1 MSSPKPSS
9 ILHLTELA
17 ALLGLLVTTAPAF
30 ALQPLTAF
38 VAAARTGNADEHV
51 AALTAVQQDAEALV
65 SLGRTLPA
73 ATARFVYTRN
83 QFEAKIDPSQFAPA
97 GLPSALPTQPLVI
110 QPRNQLDAYFQLDV
124 PIVDAA
130 GWTRT
135 AAARANVRAAE
146 HSARATMLDVQKQIA
161 NSYYQLVGAAALQRA
176 AVRTLEAAHQNLALT
191 EERQSGGVA
200 TPLEVERATAE
211 VAHAERSISDTE
223 LSAELARRALR
234 TLSGLAPEG
243 DAPEITDD
251 LHEEVPLE
259 RYEAAGV
266 SSVPAVR
273 AASSQREGAEDRS
286 LAAKLAFLPTV
297 SASAQEHLTN
307 ASGFFGH
314 NAIWIATATAN
325 WRIDVTT
332 LGTMRS
338 ERAGAE
344 LARVKERAA
353 RQVALDRIHESW
365 FRVHNGIAK
374 SRAAR
379 AEASAANAAVVRA
392 RERYQQGAGTQ
403 LELVQAERDAFSA
416 EVSRIQADA
425 ELAYSRAALRLDAGQ
440 SLAAE
445 ETP

>member
-1 MSSPKPSS
+1 MSSRKPHS
-9 ILHLTELA
+9 ILHFTEMA
-17 ALLGLLVTTAPAF
+17 AVLGLLAVTKPAL

-38 VAAARTGNADEHV
+38 VSAARTGNADERV
-51 AALTAVQQDAEALV
+51 ATLTAVQQDADALV

-73 ATARFVYTRN
+73 ASARFVYTRN

-97 GLPSALPTQPLVI
+97 GLPTALTTKPLVI

-124 PIVDAA
+124 PVVDAA

-146 HSARATMLDVQKQIA
+146 HSARATLLDVQKQIA
-161 NSYYQLVGAAALQRA
+161 NSYYQLVGAGALQRA
-176 AVRTLEAAHQNLALT
+176 AVRTLEAARQNLALT
-191 EERQSGGVA
+191 EERETGGVA

-211 VAHAERSISDTE
+211 IAHAERSISDAE

-234 TLSGLAPEG
+234 TLSGLTPEG
-243 DAPEITDD
+243 DAPEVMDD
-251 LHEEVPLE
+251 LHDEAPLE
-259 RYEAAGV
+259 RFEGVGV

-273 AASSQREGAEDRS
+273 TASSQREGAEDRA
-286 LAAKLAFLPTV
+286 LAAKLAFVPTV

-314 NAIWIATATAN
+314 SAIWIASATAN
-325 WRIDVTT
+325 WRIDLTT

-338 ERAGAE
+338 EEAGAE
-344 LARVKERAA
+344 IARVKEQAA
-353 RQVALDRIHESW
+353 RQLALDRIHESW

-379 AEASAANAAVVRA
+379 AEASAANAAVGRA
-392 RERYQQGAGTQ
+392 RERYQAGAGTQ

-416 EVSRIQADA
+416 EVARIQADA
-425 ELAYSRAALRLDAGQ
+425 ELVYSRAALRLDAGQ
-440 SLAAE
+440 SLTTE
-445 ETP
+445 ETR